1 MSEPSSSS
9 NTPGRGR
16 GRGGRGRGRG
26 GGRGGRGGGGGRSN
40 SNGTSSSTRRP
51 PPTNASGNDRGE
63 PKQQTKHDA
72 GTAAGGPISKRPRR
86 VNAPSSE
93 TCRAFAQNGTC
104 PRGDDCRYKHASGED
119 NDHDVDMSDTIT
131 SDAIMSVSAP
141 ASDGTQKHIT
151 NQRFADL
158 PISNL
163 TKRAMSEVFK
173 YECMTVVQAETIH
186 GILKGADTLARAKT
200 GTGKTL
206 AFLIPAVE
214 LLTKFK
220 LNANDISCL
229 VLSPTRELAFQIQTE
244 AESLTKFHSNMT
256 SVAIVGGTTIGKDHR
271 ALKMST
277 QILVATPGRLLDHL
291 QNFGLAQRLQKMKIL
306 IFDECDQLLDQ
317 GFRPD
322 LEKILKLLE
331 PSKATRQTL
340 LFSATMPASVSDI
353 AALSMKKDYDY
364 IDTVGEDEEHT
375 HMHVQQDLLVT
386 TQEQQIAAMEQI
398 LAEHTSQ
405 NPNYKII
412 VFFTT
417 ARLTGFMADLFNSQS
432 SKLGYSVLEIH
443 SRKSQS
449 IRQKASDRFRSAKN
463 AVLFSS
469 DVSARGMDYPDV
481 SFVLQVGLT
490 ERAQDIHRLGRTARA
505 GKAGKGA
512 LLVADY
518 EERWMR
524 QQLNDLPLQSAPV
537 PAGQG
542 SGYLQ
547 DALAGVSRDKDLAA
561 SAEQAYRAWLGF
573 YNGHTKKV
581 NWSKDDLVHF
591 ANQWAKDVG
600 LKEQP
605 SLLKKTV
612 GKMGLKGVRGLKVE

>member
-16 GRGGRGRGRG
+16 GRGGGRGRGRG

-40 SNGTSSSTRRP
+40 SNNNNTRP
-51 PPTNASGNDRGE
+51 PATNGSANDQGDRKE
-63 PKQQTKHDA
+63 KPKHDD
-72 GTAAGGPISKRPRR
+72 GTAAGGPITKRPRR

-93 TCRAFAQNGTC
+93 TCRAFAQNGSC
-104 PRGDDCRYKHASGED
+104 PRGDDCRYKHVSAED
-119 NDHDVDMSDTIT
+119 TQEDTDMSD
-131 SDAIMSVSAP
+131 AIISVPAP
-141 ASDGTQKHIT
+141 ASEGTQKHIT

-163 TKRAMSEVFK
+163 TKRAMAEVFK

-244 AESLTKFHSNMT
+244 AESLTKFHANMT

-271 ALKMST
+271 ALKLST

-386 TQEQQIAAMEQI
+386 TQDQQIAAMEQI

-490 ERAQDIHRLGRTARA
+490 ERAQYIHRLGRTARA

-524 QQLNDLPLQSAPV
+524 QQLNDLPLVSAQVPTTSQS
-537 PAGQG
+537 

-547 DALAGVSRDKDLAA
+547 DALAGVSRDKELTA

>member
-1 MSEPSSSS
+1 MADADADVVEP
-9 NTPGRGR
+9 
-16 GRGGRGRGRG
+16 
-26 GGRGGRGGGGGRSN
+26 
-40 SNGTSSSTRRP
+40 RRLENA
-51 PPTNASGNDRGE
+51 NASLLT
-63 PKQQTKHDA
+63 PA
-72 GTAAGGPISKRPRR
+72 
-86 VNAPSSE
+86 SSE
-93 TCRAFAQNGTC
+93 
-104 PRGDDCRYKHASGED
+104 
-119 NDHDVDMSDTIT
+119 
-131 SDAIMSVSAP
+131 
-141 ASDGTQKHIT
+141 GTQKHIT

-158 PISNL
+158 PISDY
-163 TKRAMSEVFK
+163 TKRAMAEVFK

-186 GILKGADTLARAKT
+186 GILRGADTLARAKT

-214 LLTKFK
+214 LLSKVNSGNGNSNHK
-220 LNANDISCL
+220 NAAKDISCL

-244 AESLTKFHSNMT
+244 AESLTKFYSNIT

-271 ALKMST
+271 ALKNST

-291 QNFGLAQRLQKMKIL
+291 QNFGLAERLQKMKIL

-340 LFSATMPASVSDI
+340 LFSATMPASVADI

-364 IDTVGEDEEHT
+364 VDTVGDDEEHT

-386 TQEQQIAAMEQI
+386 TQDQQIAAIERI
-398 LAEHTSQ
+398 LAQHIGQ

-432 SKLGYSVLEIH
+432 SKLGYAVLEIH
-443 SRKSQS
+443 SRKSQAV
-449 IRQKASDRFRSAKN
+449 RQKASDKFRAAN
-463 AVLFSS
+463 RGGAVLFSS

-490 ERAQDIHRLGRTARA
+490 ERAQYIHRLGRTARA
-505 GKAGKGA
+505 GKAGSGA
-512 LLVADY
+512 LLVAEY

-524 QQLNDLPLQSAPV
+524 QQLSDLPLENAQIPTTN
-537 PAGQG
+537 GG
-542 SGYLQ
+542 SGGYVLQ
-547 DALAGVSRDKDLAA
+547 TALAEVSRNKELAA

-581 NWSKDDLVHF
+581 NWSKDDLVQY

-612 GKMGLKGVRGLKVE
+612 GKMGLKGVRGLKIE